1 MPVPQTRGLHQRSLL
16 RDDVYRSLRDAIIRG
31 DLQPGEKLRDAELSD
46 WFGVSRTPIREALLR
61 LERAGLVVAT
71 PGRLTM
77 VAPENDDAVRHAQQ
91 VAAELHALAITLAAP
106 TLGPEDFAEMERA
119 NQALTTALD
128 TVAAPGDGSQHSRRS
143 SSASEAID
151 ADDAFHNVA
160 VQVCGNPLIGQHL
173 ESVTATLR
181 RCDFLHVGSLT
192 GSDSPD
198 QHRAIMHALQE
209 GHVST
214 AAELTRQNW
223 LRLAPPVQQD

>member
-1 MPVPQTRGLHQRSLL
+1 MPVPKTRGLHQRSLL

-31 DLQPGEKLRDAELSD
+31 DLHPGEKLRDAELSE
-46 WFGVSRTPIREALLR
+46 WLGVSRTPIREALLR

-106 TLGPEDFAEMERA
+106 RLKPQDLAEMERA
-119 NQALTTALD
+119 NQALTTALGATPAEESTAD
-128 TVAAPGDGSQHSRRS
+128 QTSARPAADGSELAQN
-143 SSASEAID
+143 AID

-160 VQVCGNPLIGQHL
+160 VQACGNPLIAEHL

-181 RCDFLHVGSLT
+181 RREFLHFGSMT
-192 GSDSPD
+192 GSESPT
-198 QHRAIMHALQE
+198 QHSAIVGALRAGDVQ
-209 GHVST
+209 G

-223 LRLAPPVQQD
+223 LRL